1 MFIPIHDANRLRNI
15 ELHYATLSLILINIA
30 IFFLVPVGT
39 PNVGNFMLIPS
50 SLTGQGPAFGDVPEA
65 VTLLT
70 YSFLHYDFWHLA
82 GNMIF
87 LWVFGDNVEDAVGHV
102 RFLLFYALC
111 TIGGGLAHVLVAP
124 GSPVPLI
131 GASGAVAGIVA
142 AYLMLH
148 PKVRIWVLLFAKIP
162 LRLSAMWVL
171 GAWIAYQVAYA
182 LIEGDALVAW
192 WTHVGGVV
200 VGALLIVVLRRPGI
214 ALFDRDLDPAPSGA
228 APP

>member
-15 ELHYATLSLILINIA
+15 DLHYATIALIA
-30 IFFLVPVGT
+30 INVAVFFLVPVGT

-50 SLTGQGPAFGDVPEA
+50 SLTGNGPAVGDVPEA

-111 TIGGGLAHVLVAP
+111 AIGGGLAHVLVAP
-124 GSPVPLI
+124 SSPVPL
-131 GASGAVAGIVA
+131 
-142 AYLMLH
+142 
-148 PKVRIWVLLFAKIP
+148 
-162 LRLSAMWVL
+162 
-171 GAWIAYQVAYA
+171 
-182 LIEGDALVAW
+182 
-192 WTHVGGVV
+192 
-200 VGALLIVVLRRPGI
+200 
-214 ALFDRDLDPAPSGA
+214 
-228 APP
+228 

>member
-30 IFFLVPVGT
+30 VFFLVPVGT
-39 PNVGNFMLIPS
+39 PNVGEFMLVPS
-50 SLTGQGPAFGDVPEA
+50 SLTGQGPAMGTVPEP

-70 YSFLHYDFWHLA
+70 YAFLHYDFWHLA
-82 GNMIF
+82 GNMVF

-111 TIGGGLAHVLVAP
+111 AIGGGLAHVLVAP
-124 GSPVPLI
+124 GSPVALI

-148 PKVRIWVLLFAKIP
+148 PRVRVWVLLFGKIP
-162 LRLSAMWVL
+162 LRLSAIWLL
-171 GAWIAYQVAYA
+171 GAWIAYQVTYA
-182 LIEGDALVAW
+182 LVEGDVLVAW
-192 WTHVGGVV
+192 WSHVGGIV
-200 VGALLIVVLRRPGI
+200 VGALLIVVLRRPGVV
-214 ALFDRDLDPAPSGA
+214 LFDRDLDPAPSGA